1 LVLAI
6 LGGAKWKR
14 QTARAI
20 ERLSLRVE
28 SSRARA
34 SRYDRAATSALP
46 KPVRRYFDF
55 ALTQGQPM
63 VASARIE
70 WTGKF
75 SMRPHRWS
83 AFTATQHY
91 HVQPPG
97 FVWDARVWM
106 TGILPVLV
114 RDSYS
119 DREGSL
125 KAAIGGIV
133 KVADA
138 SGTSD
143 IAKGEL
149 LRYLG
154 EAVWFPTALLPTAG
168 VTWTALDDDSATAT
182 LSDGATTVSLDAH
195 FGESG
200 EIASI
205 SAMRPREVAGRYVST
220 PWVAHLHCYTRRHGM
235 MVPTAGD
242 VEWQPSSGPLPYWRG
257 RVVSATYDFARC

>member
-1 LVLAI
+1 MLAI
-6 LGGAKWKR
+6 LGAAQWKR
-14 QTARAI
+14 QTAREI
-20 ERLSLRVE
+20 ERLSSRVE
-28 SSRARA
+28 SRRARV
-34 SRYDRAATSALP
+34 SRYDRAAISVLP

-63 VASARIE
+63 VASACIE
-70 WTGKF
+70 WMGKF

-97 FVWDARVWM
+97 FVWDARIWM
-106 TGILPVLV
+106 TGIVPVLV
-114 RDSYS
+114 RDSYA
-119 DREGSL
+119 DHEGSL
-125 KAAIGGIV
+125 KAAIGGVV

-138 SGTSD
+138 SGTPD

-182 LSDGATTVSLDAH
+182 FSDGATTVSLDAH
-195 FGESG
+195 FGETG
-200 EIASI
+200 EIVSI
-205 SAMRPREVAGRYVST
+205 SAMRPREVAGEYVST
-220 PWVAHLHCYTRRHGM
+220 PWVAHLRGYSRRHGM

-242 VEWQPSSGPLPYWRG
+242 VEWQLPSGPLAYWQG
-257 RVVSATYDFARC
+257 RIVSAVYDFAR